1 MRAHLQNANGHR
13 RTPSHQTHTAAARP
27 PRARAP
33 FGPGALRSRSR
44 RWCRRRRRRPASS
57 RRGRRGRAGRGPQA
71 ALAVPAVRSDSR
83 GPASGTDL
91 SHSPGRRWPT
101 PRILRRFE
109 SESGYPSECSHSE
122 VTPPSV
128 ESGYPSEC
136 SHRVRALDAPALGY
150 SLGDRRANRRRNT
163 PSAPIPPYR

>member
-57 RRGRRGRAGRGPQA
+57 RRGRRGRAGRGLRA
-71 ALAVPAVRSDSR
+71 ALAMPAVRTDGR
-83 GPASGTDL
+83 GPVSGTDL

-101 PRILRRFE
+101 PRFLRRFE
-109 SESGYPSECSHSE
+109 S
-122 VTPPSV
+122 